1 MKDRKLVATGAAMA
15 ALLAVGVVAQS
26 QTTPVPPQTASVS
39 AQSASG
45 DAPKPAANAWMLT
58 PTPYGAWNQDISPAL
73 RAQRDRFSDE
83 ISHQKVPLTVPSDA
97 AEADLATSDVD
108 MAAEPFDIMSAPNR
122 AILTA
127 TFTKYR
133 SVLSASDLSI
143 YTEVTMHVDQV
154 FEDQT
159 VSGHPFH
166 DRDITLLLSGGT
178 VTLRSGSSLSYHVA
192 PRRLFLQPGHRY
204 LLVLSYESAADFYEP
219 YDDWDISD
227 GTVRANT
234 GRTRALAKDGR
245 SSLNGLAVDKLGPAV
260 DKLLYA
266 GK

>member
-1 MKDRKLVATGAAMA
+1 MNKQRLVAIGAAMA

-26 QTTPVPPQTASVS
+26 QTTAVPAQTASVP
-39 AQSASG
+39 AQTASQ

-73 RAQRDRFSDE
+73 RAQRDRFWDQSAP
-83 ISHQKVPLTVPSDA
+83 QRLPLT
-97 AEADLATSDVD
+97 
-108 MAAEPFDIMSAPNR
+108 APNTDAMSVNSGQDGNGMGPEIKELPNR
-122 AILTA
+122 VILTG
-127 TFTKYR
+127 TFTGHR
-133 SVLSASDLSI
+133 SVLSASELSI

-178 VTLRSGSSLSYHVA
+178 VTLRSGRILIHNTA
-192 PRRLFLQPGHRY
+192 PRRLFLQPSHKY
-204 LLVLSYESAADFYEP
+204 LVVLSYHSEGDFYQ
-219 YDDWDISD
+219 YVDDWDVSD

-234 GRTRALAKDGR
+234 GWTDYLAQSGR
-245 SSLNGLAVDKLGPAV
+245 SHLSGLTLQQLGPAV